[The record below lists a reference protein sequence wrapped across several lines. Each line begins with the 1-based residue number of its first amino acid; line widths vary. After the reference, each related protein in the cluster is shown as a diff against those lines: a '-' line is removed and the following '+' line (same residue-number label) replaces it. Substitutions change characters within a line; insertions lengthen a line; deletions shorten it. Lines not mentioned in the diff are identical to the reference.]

1 MSREKRKAKK
11 EAEKRLST
19 RQFIGAKEITDYSL
33 VTYGQGELVYFI
45 VKPTNISVLSES
57 SVGARIYALMTVL
70 KGVAE
75 IEMLCL
81 NSRESFED
89 NKRFL
94 KSQMEQE
101 ENPVIRRLLEQDQTH
116 LDRIQ
121 VQMAT
126 AREFLIMLRLKD
138 EKESDIFPYL
148 SRIEKSLK
156 EQSFS
161 VKRADKE
168 DIKRIL
174 AVYYEQNVTVLK
186 GVAEIEMLCLNSRES
201 FEDNKRFLKSQ
212 MEQEENPVIRRL
224 LEQDQTHLD
233 RIQVQMATARE
244 FLIMLRLKDEKES
257 DIFPYLSRIEK
268 SLKEQ
273 SFSVKRADKED
284 IKRILAV
291 YYEQN
296 VTTEKFEDFDGERW
310 IIPEI

>member
-33 VTYGQGELVYFI
+33 VTYGPGELVYFI

-174 AVYYEQNVTVLK
+174 AVYYEQNVT
-186 GVAEIEMLCLNSRES
+186 
-201 FEDNKRFLKSQ
+201 
-212 MEQEENPVIRRL
+212 
-224 LEQDQTHLD
+224 
-233 RIQVQMATARE
+233 
-244 FLIMLRLKDEKES
+244 
-257 DIFPYLSRIEK
+257 
-268 SLKEQ
+268 
-273 SFSVKRADKED
+273 
-284 IKRILAV
+284 
-291 YYEQN
+291 
-296 VTTEKFEDFDGERW
+296 TEKFEDFDGERW

>member
-101 ENPVIRRLLEQDQTH
+101 ENL
-116 LDRIQ
+116 
-121 VQMAT
+121 
-126 AREFLIMLRLKD
+126 
-138 EKESDIFPYL
+138 
-148 SRIEKSLK
+148 
-156 EQSFS
+156 
-161 VKRADKE
+161 
-168 DIKRIL
+168 
-174 AVYYEQNVTVLK
+174 
-186 GVAEIEMLCLNSRES
+186 
-201 FEDNKRFLKSQ
+201 
-212 MEQEENPVIRRL
+212 VIRRL

>member
-57 SVGARIYALMTVL
+57 RVGARIYALM
-70 KGVAE
+70 
-75 IEMLCL
+75 
-81 NSRESFED
+81 
-89 NKRFL
+89 
-94 KSQMEQE
+94 
-101 ENPVIRRLLEQDQTH
+101 
-116 LDRIQ
+116 
-121 VQMAT
+121 
-126 AREFLIMLRLKD
+126 
-138 EKESDIFPYL
+138 
-148 SRIEKSLK
+148 
-156 EQSFS
+156 
-161 VKRADKE
+161 
-168 DIKRIL
+168 
-174 AVYYEQNVTVLK
+174 TVLK